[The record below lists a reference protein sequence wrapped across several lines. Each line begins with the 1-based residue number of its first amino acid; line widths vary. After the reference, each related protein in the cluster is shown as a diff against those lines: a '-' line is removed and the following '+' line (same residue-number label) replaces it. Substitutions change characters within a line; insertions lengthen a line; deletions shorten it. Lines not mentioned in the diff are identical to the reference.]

1 MSKIFISGWGNNK
14 TVLSNV
20 ITPKS
25 IIEIKNLIKNKKKL
39 ITRGLG
45 RSYGDSSIQANCVV
59 ELKNFD
65 KIISFNKKDGI
76 VKAQA
81 GISLKCLLE
90 KIIANGWFVPVSPGT
105 KYVTLGGM
113 VASNV
118 HGKNQH
124 LDGCLINHI
133 LSIKLL
139 HKDKIIKITKSN
151 NSDLFYTTCGGMGLT
166 GTIIEVEIKLYRV
179 TSSKIN
185 QNSYFFDDLKS
196 LIYKIRQCKDSY
208 SVAWIDVFSLKQ
220 KKINSILYTGNHSSL
235 KENLSIFKF
244 KREKKIISWIVLIL
258 QNILNSFSIKIFNT
272 LKFYSEKL
280 ILKKNIS
287 CGINTFFYP
296 LDHIINWNE
305 FYGKKGFA
313 QYQFVLPYKNCEK
326 KIIQILSILI
336 KTGHT
341 PYLAVLKNMKKDKG
355 VISFSKNGISLALD
369 IPESYLLKKII
380 QRLDKIILHANGKI
394 YLAKDSYLDKKTFQ
408 KMYSGYKKL
417 KLIRKK
423 YNLVNFQSLQSK
435 RLGI

>member
-1 MSKIFISGWGNNK
+1 
-14 TVLSNV
+14 
-20 ITPKS
+20 
-25 IIEIKNLIKNKKKL
+25 
-39 ITRGLG
+39 
-45 RSYGDSSIQANCVV
+45 
-59 ELKNFD
+59 
-65 KIISFNKKDGI
+65 
-76 VKAQA
+76 
-81 GISLKCLLE
+81 
-90 KIIANGWFVPVSPGT
+90 
-105 KYVTLGGM
+105 
-113 VASNV
+113 
-118 HGKNQH
+118 
-124 LDGCLINHI
+124 
-133 LSIKLL
+133 
-139 HKDKIIKITKSN
+139 
-151 NSDLFYTTCGGMGLT
+151 MGLT
-166 GTIIEVEIKLYRV
+166 GTIIEVEIKLYRL

-196 LIYKIRQCKDSY
+196 LILKIRQCKDSY
-208 SVAWIDVFSLKQ
+208 SVAWIDVFSFKQ

-258 QNILNSFSIKIFNT
+258 QNILNSLSIKIFNT
-272 LKFYSEKL
+272 IKFYSEKL

-296 LDHIINWNE
+296 LDNIINWNE
-305 FYGKKGFA
+305 FYGKKGFI
-313 QYQFVLPYKNCEK
+313 QYQFVLPYKDCEK

-341 PYLAVLKNMKKDKG
+341 PYLAVMKNMKKDKG
-355 VISFSKNGISLALD
+355 VISFSKNGISLAVD
-369 IPESYLLKKII
+369 IPESDLLKKII

-417 KLIRKK
+417 KQIRKK